1 MSDTLAYVSSS
12 GGATSQKQTPEMFKF
27 SSRHVLDKEHTVM
40 MCKFVE
46 TQTQCSRLRVLVRKV
61 Q

>member
-46 TQTQCSRLRVLVRKV
+46 TQWQKPVLCP
-61 Q
+61 